1 MPNLNDQMK
10 KYQFIEMQV
19 KKQMYMGKPV
29 IALYMRDKTQRVYEQ
44 LLTMKRNEEIQTQ
57 TQVESF
63 TSTISHEMNTPILTL
78 IIFIKQMIIMLEGAP
93 FDL

>member
-1 MPNLNDQMK
+1 
-10 KYQFIEMQV
+10 
-19 KKQMYMGKPV
+19 
-29 IALYMRDKTQRVYEQ
+29 
-44 LLTMKRNEEIQTQ
+44 MKRNEDIQTQ

-78 IIFIKQMIIMLEGAP
+78 IIFTKQIIIMLEGAP